1 MSICV
6 SNPEEIAAELKLIAM
21 NRKEDGSTVRKIAEV
36 MGLSQRTVYDYL
48 DNRLKVNL
56 KFIQAC
62 LIATNGDHD
71 VKRFLCPD
79 GWDLVPTNHSPVVG
93 DIEKECGD
101 VHIAVSELLITIRAA
116 KADGKITP
124 MERSRIERAIDAV
137 RREINDVDVV
147 IENDSRVVKL
157 SK

>member
-56 KFIQAC
+56 KFLQAC

-71 VKRFLCPD
+71 VKKFLCPD
-79 GWDLVPTNHSPVVG
+79 GWDLVPTDHSPVIGHSEKEHG
-93 DIEKECGD
+93 DIN
-101 VHIAVSELLITIRAA
+101 IASAELLKIIRDA

-124 MERSRIERAIDAV
+124 MEKSRIERGIDAI
-137 RREINDVDVV
+137 RRELNDINVAV
-147 IENDSRVVKL
+147 ENDSRVVKL